1 MIDQLPQWL
10 QIFLLSMIPGAEA
23 KLGVPYALYNFGWE
37 WWQAFPI
44 AIAGNMI
51 LVPFGLKFFKYAE
64 QYFRKFKTSDRLMD
78 RVFSRIR
85 NRTNKKIQRYKGLAL
100 IFFVALP
107 LPFTGAGIGVLIA
120 YLFDFKFKDSLIMI
134 FTGVII
140 ATTAI
145 TILYMLGVFLF
156 EL

>member
-10 QIFLLSMIPGAEA
+10 QVFLLSMIPGAEA
-23 KLGVPYALYNFGWE
+23 KLGVPYALFNFGWY
-37 WWQAFPI
+37 WWQAFPF

-51 LVPFGLKFFKYAE
+51 LVPFGLLLFKYVE
-64 QYFRKFKTSDRLMD
+64 QYFRKFETSDRLMD

-85 NRTNKKIQRYKGLAL
+85 DRTNKKIQRYKGLAL

-134 FTGVII
+134 FIGVLI

-145 TILYMLGVFLF
+145 TILYMFGVFLF

>member
-1 MIDQLPQWL
+1 
-10 QIFLLSMIPGAEA
+10 MIPGAEA